1 MRDPVSLRGARIL
14 VTGATGQ
21 VAFPV
26 IQSLVPSATV
36 YALARFAKQADRE
49 RVEAIGAVPV
59 AADLAAD
66 DLSAVPDDID
76 YVVHMAVVKSGDFA
90 YDMKANAEGVGRLM
104 SRCRKARAFVHFSST
119 AVYAYEGHEPR
130 SEDAPLGDNHR
141 AMFPTYS
148 LSKIAAESV
157 VRFAAAEFGL
167 PTTIARLSV
176 PYGNNGGWPW
186 FHWQMMKAGM
196 PIDVHPE
203 RPNVY
208 NPIHEDDII
217 AKIPYLLAAASTPAT
232 TLNFGG
238 EPVSIEDWCAYIGK
252 LTGLSA
258 TFRDNPQAFGSLQ
271 IDSAAMH
278 DAIGVT
284 SVSWQEGIRRMIAHC
299 EPDALKA

>member
-1 MRDPVSLRGARIL
+1 
-14 VTGATGQ
+14 
-21 VAFPV
+21 
-26 IQSLVPSATV
+26 
-36 YALARFAKQADRE
+36 
-49 RVEAIGAVPV
+49 
-59 AADLAAD
+59 
-66 DLSAVPDDID
+66 
-76 YVVHMAVVKSGDFA
+76 
-90 YDMKANAEGVGRLM
+90 MKANAEGVGRLM
-104 SRCRKARAFVHFSST
+104 SRCRRARAFVHFSST
-119 AVYAYEGHEPR
+119 AVYAYEGHALR
-130 SEDAPLGDNHR
+130 KEDAPLGDNHR

-157 VRFAAAEFGL
+157 ARFAATEFQL

-217 AKIPYLLAAASTPAT
+217 AKVPYLLAAASTPAT

-238 EPVSIEDWCAYIGK
+238 DPVSIEDWCTYIGE
-252 LTGLSA
+252 LTGLSP
-258 TFRDNPQAFGSLQ
+258 TFSENPKAFGSLQ
-271 IDSAAMH
+271 IDATAMH
-278 DAIGVT
+278 EAIGAT

>member
-1 MRDPVSLRGARIL
+1 MRDPVSLHGARIL

-21 VAFPV
+21 VAFPL
-26 IQSLVPSATV
+26 IQSLAASATV
-36 YALARFAKQADRE
+36 YGLARLSKSSDRDRIE
-49 RVEAIGAVPV
+49 SVGAIPV

-104 SRCRKARAFVHFSST
+104 SRCRRARAFVHFSST
-119 AVYAYEGHEPR
+119 AVYAYEGHAPR
-130 SEDAPLGDNHR
+130 KEDAPLGDNHR

-157 VRFAAAEFGL
+157 ARFAATEFQL

-196 PIDVHPE
+196 PIDAHPE

-217 AKIPYLLAAASTPAT
+217 AKVPYLLAAASTPAT

-238 EPVSIEDWCAYIGK
+238 DPVSIEDWCAYIGE
-252 LTGLSA
+252 LTGLSP
-258 TFRDNPQAFGSLQ
+258 TFNENPKAFGSLQ
-271 IDSAAMH
+271 IDAAAMH
-278 DAIGVT
+278 EAIGAT
-284 SVSWQEGIRRMIAHC
+284 SVSWQEGIRRMIVHC

>member
-1 MRDPVSLRGARIL
+1 MMTPAPLDGARIL

-21 VAFPV
+21 VAFP
-26 IQSLVPSATV
+26 LVQALSSRSTV
-36 YALARFAKQADRE
+36 YALARFAKARDRQ
-49 RVEAIGAVPV
+49 RVEAAGAIPV
-59 AADLAAD
+59 AADLAGD
-66 DLSAVPDDID
+66 DLSAIPQDVD
-76 YVVHMAVVKSGDFA
+76 YVVHMAVVKSGDFG
-90 YDMKANAEGVGRLM
+90 YDLKANAEGVGRLM

-119 AVYAYEGHEPR
+119 AVYAYTGQQLHA
-130 SEDAPLGDNHR
+130 EDAPLGDNHR

-157 VRFAAAEFGL
+157 VRFAAREFGL

-203 RPNVY
+203 RPNTY

-217 AKIPYLLAAASTPAT
+217 DKVPYLLSAATVPAT

-238 EPVSIEDWCAYIGK
+238 EPVSIEEWCAYIGE
-252 LTGLSA
+252 LTGLA
-258 TFRDNPQAFGSLQ
+258 VTYHDNPQAFGSLQ
-271 IDSAAMH
+271 IDPSAMH
-278 DAIGVT
+278 AAIGQTRVN
-284 SVSWQEGIRRMIAHC
+284 WKEGIRRMITHM
-299 EPDALKA
+299 EQQSTTS